1 MSRGNFSSSF
11 NFNAMTLQGSRRQF
25 LVQGASVAAAAA
37 LPGVVAAQGRP
48 VLKAGDQK
56 GGLRALLE
64 AAGGLDRLGYDIQ
77 WSEFP
82 AAAPLAE
89 ALNAEA
95 VDLGPIGDAP
105 LVFALAAGTRVKAI
119 GANRSDSYGTAVLVR
134 PDSPLKT
141 AADLKGKSVAT
152 NRGSIGHYVTLKA
165 ITAAGLKPEEVNI
178 RFLAPADAKLAL
190 TQGSVDAWA
199 TWEPYTALAEVSHH
213 ARVLVSGRGLLPG
226 LSYLAATDSAIAGK
240 RVVLQDFLQRVVK
253 AQLWSYRNVDAY
265 SAALARIIGIPAE
278 AAKLQFE
285 RRQQKWVA
293 IDAQVIADQ
302 QGTAD
307 FYRQVGLI
315 KQALDV
321 KGTFD
326 TGFFVAG

>member
-1 MSRGNFSSSF
+1 MNRNTSRIRMSHNS
-11 NFNAMTLQGSRRQF
+11 SRRQF
-25 LVQGASVAAAAA
+25 LAQGSAVAAAVA
-37 LPGVVAAQGRP
+37 LPGVAFAQGRP

-64 AAGGLDRLGYDIQ
+64 AAGGLEGLNYDIQ

-89 ALNAEA
+89 ALNAAA
-95 VDLGPIGDAP
+95 VDSGPIGDAP
-105 LVFALAAGTRVKAI
+105 LIFALAAGTRVKAI

-165 ITAAGLKPEEVNI
+165 ITSAGLKPEDVNL

-199 TWEPYTALAEVSHH
+199 TWEPYTALAEVSNH
-213 ARVLVSGRGLLPG
+213 ARVLVSGRRLLPG
-226 LSYLAATDSAIAGK
+226 LSYLAATDSAIASK
-240 RVVLQDFLQRVVK
+240 RPVLQDFLQRVVK

-265 SAALARIIGIPAE
+265 SAALARIIGIPPE

-315 KQALDV
+315 RQPLDV

-326 TGFFVAG
+326 TSFGVAG